1 MNWAK
6 DMFLQLSPL
15 SEQPGSLLSKEV
27 IPDII
32 PLLRHE
38 SQNQVA
44 WENTDK
50 TMMIPSVSASNLHL
64 PQQIITTVQVPKQQ
78 APPQQWFT
86 WPI

>member
-86 WPI
+86 